1 MGLCR
6 DCRWWLRDRETDDI
20 FPKGICMHSPPSV
33 NFFGRTTWPK
43 TSSTDRCSHFI
54 ETEESA
60 NKAPK
65 FDSARTDDTNIV
77 NTIANTA
84 GYKLLRC
91 RLRTST
97 DDQWLKFQGAG
108 QPLKKGLP
116 YKKDRTKFE
125 NLSVEDDLVVSELEL
140 LGWMVVVHN
149 GPFSHRLS
157 NRPFFNPHRHRE
169 FGPSSPSPLTL
180 IPITVSSMLINAGY
194 NRQITP
200 HSHWITYDG
209 IFLPGKPY
217 VTPLNELSIPVL
229 MDSFKERALRYLVS
243 ENNAAAELKEHEESS
258 ENN

>member
-1 MGLCR
+1 MGFCG
-6 DCRWWLRDRETDDI
+6 DCRWWVKESDDVLS
-20 FPKGICMHSPPSV
+20 KGICRHSPPFV
-33 NFFGRTTWPK
+33 NFFGGTTWPK

-65 FDSARTDDTNIV
+65 YDSARADDTNIV

-91 RLRTST
+91 SLRPST
-97 DDQWLKFQGAG
+97 DDQWLKVQGAG

-125 NLSVEDDLVVSELEL
+125 NLSVEDDLVVFELEL

-169 FGPSSPSPLTL
+169 FGPSLSYPVTL
-180 IPITVSSMLINAGY
+180 IPITVSGTSIYAGY

-200 HSHWITYDG
+200 FSHWITYDG
-209 IFLPGKPY
+209 IFLPGKPN
-217 VTPLNELSIPVL
+217 VTPLNEYFIPIP
-229 MDSFKERALRYLVS
+229 MDSFKERALMCLVTK
-243 ENNAAAELKEHEESS
+243 NNEAAELKKHEESS